1 VDFRLNLKRK
11 FTLAKDIDEGA
22 DEIYVYENPI
32 DTNMANG
39 ARVLRFDAEAI
50 SYEGYTTE
58 KPYKFYGCK
67 RGHYDTEITAHKRG
81 TYGGVLDVTEFGGTS
96 IYLDQNTDLQDEIAD
111 KLARAYDQGFEFVY
125 FDGSEGTNAPFEY
138 HIPNAQYTVYKKL
151 KKAPHFCE
159 GAAKA
164 HFGWHMLSGANA
176 FDVFPTAIFKD
187 MIIEHPFK
195 EAPLMQ
201 KDFTRVNFGWWGF
214 YPDTRPDVYEFGT
227 SKAAAYDCP
236 STMQANLY
244 RFKLNPRINDILE
257 VMRRWEDVRAD
268 NLLTDEHKALLRQ
281 PDKEFTLLINAKGEY
296 ELTEYAQVK
305 IGNGEAGLT
314 AFVFE
319 RNGKACCTLWDDR
332 GTSAVT
338 LEALD
343 GMTYTKEIETEPIGF
358 ESNGENATLT
368 VAGKAYITANVPLD
382 TLKAA
387 LCNVKAERKV

>member
-1 VDFRLNLKRK
+1 
-11 FTLAKDIDEGA
+11 
-22 DEIYVYENPI
+22 
-32 DTNMANG
+32 
-39 ARVLRFDAEAI
+39 
-50 SYEGYTTE
+50 
-58 KPYKFYGCK
+58 
-67 RGHYDTEITAHKRG
+67 
-81 TYGGVLDVTEFGGTS
+81 
-96 IYLDQNTDLQDEIAD
+96 
-111 KLARAYDQGFEFVY
+111 
-125 FDGSEGTNAPFEY
+125 
-138 HIPNAQYTVYKKL
+138 
-151 KKAPHFCE
+151 
-159 GAAKA
+159 
-164 HFGWHMLSGANA
+164 MLSGANA

-332 GTSAVT
+332 GTSTVT

-358 ESNGENATLT
+358 ESNGENAILT

-387 LCNVKAERKV
+387 LCNVKAERKI

>member
-1 VDFRLNLKRK
+1 M
-11 FTLAKDIDEGA
+11 LA
-22 DEIYVYENPI
+22 
-32 DTNMANG
+32 
-39 ARVLRFDAEAI
+39 
-50 SYEGYTTE
+50 
-58 KPYKFYGCK
+58 
-67 RGHYDTEITAHKRG
+67 
-81 TYGGVLDVTEFGGTS
+81 GG
-96 IYLDQNTDLQDEIAD
+96 
-111 KLARAYDQGFEFVY
+111 
-125 FDGSEGTNAPFEY
+125 
-138 HIPNAQYTVYKKL
+138 
-151 KKAPHFCE
+151 
-159 GAAKA
+159 
-164 HFGWHMLSGANA
+164 NA
-176 FDVFPTAIFKD
+176 FDIFSDEAFKAK
-187 MIIEHPFK
+187 IVEHPF
-195 EAPLMQ
+195 EETERMAHDL
-201 KDFTRVNFGWWGF
+201 TRVNFGWWA
-214 YPDTRPDVYEFGT
+214 YRTTTQPDLTEYGMKLASSKNCPATYQMWIEALRTCPRGEDV
-227 SKAAAYDCP
+227 
-236 STMQANLY
+236 
-244 RFKLNPRINDILE
+244 LE